1 MDPLTWLSLIGSTP
15 TAPMTG
21 AFPPNMAPT
30 NRIMPDA
37 VVAPSADIAAFPTLG
52 ASLQGAQFSD
62 PQSVAGSVGG
72 NVAALPGGGGAA
84 SGGTIPSSATPTA
97 GTGGGSGGSALAN
110 ALKGISAP
118 KPPDVQS
125 VRTPPPPALAP
136 IKGGE
141 FLSMLTS
148 LGIGPQELM
157 RMRMGGR

>member
-1 MDPLTWLSLIGSTP
+1 MDPLTWLSLLGSTP
-15 TAPMTG
+15 TAPVSG

-37 VVAPSADIAAFPTLG
+37 VVAPSQDIAAFPTLG
-52 ASLQGAQFSD
+52 ASLQGAKFSD

-72 NVAALPGGGGAA
+72 NVAAVPGSSELPENAT
-84 SGGTIPSSATPTA
+84 STIGKVP
-97 GTGGGSGGSALAN
+97 GSGGAPGSSLAN